1 MNTEIEEIKTIY
13 SSRGMTQKET
23 EDLLRYAPHYKID
36 GDAFLRERT
45 YSEEFLRQ
53 IWDGWDSS
61 ICKFCKLSLDFIRE
75 FHTNSCWNWNSV
87 MNNIGIY
94 TEIEMLQIQKE
105 FHLVQKSIVQ
115 PWGSYWTTNFNWVED
130 I

>member
-1 MNTEIEEIKTIY
+1 
-13 SSRGMTQKET
+13 
-23 EDLLRYAPHYKID
+23 
-36 GDAFLRERT
+36 
-45 YSEEFLRQ
+45 
-53 IWDGWDSS
+53 
-61 ICKFCKLSLDFIRE
+61 
-75 FHTNSCWNWNSV
+75 